1 MSDSTRFKEAK
12 EKWRVLVKLYHPD
25 SSGGSERAKKEGK
38 NFSEMSA
45 AWGRVAPYLEENQ
58 NSQSGSPSTAEKDKK
73 GSESSDNKREE
84 EPNAEENRQAENS
97 NSKPKRVSTGV
108 FENPSEEDIED
119 VEKLLIKS
127 AKVCAPR
134 YSYLVTFAQI
144 AGALD
149 RNINSNDKDENRF
162 NGDYIR
168 ACLFAQKDRPGVEIN
183 ETFFYP
189 IFMLS
194 ISDRPSTKECLTRFL
209 QARGVILDS
218 SAPNFREFIEKEQRR
233 IRFYVGG
240 YREGS

>member
-1 MSDSTRFKEAK
+1 MLDLRRS
-12 EKWRVLVKLYHPD
+12 YHPD
-25 SSGGSERAKKEGK
+25 GFEGSERAEREENLKKI
-38 NFSEMSA
+38 NA
-45 AWGRVAPYLEENQ
+45 AWDRVRPYLKKKQ

-97 NSKPKRVSTGV
+97 NSESKRVSTGV
-108 FENPSEEDIED
+108 FENPSEKDIEV
-119 VEKLLIKS
+119 VEKLLIES
-127 AKVCAPR
+127 AKVCAPG
-134 YSYLVTFAQI
+134 YSYQVTFAQI
-144 AGALD
+144 AGALN
-149 RNINSNDKDENRF
+149 REINSNDKSENRF

-194 ISDRPSTKECLTRFL
+194 ISDRPSTKECLTCVL
-209 QARGVILDS
+209 QARGVIPDS

-233 IRFYVGG
+233 IRLNVGG